1 MRLVGLAAI
10 NAAVSSDAF
19 YSSAEQFP
27 RQVAIAIPALLHSLE
42 EADIHIVTNE

>member
-10 NAAVSSDAF
+10 TAAVTSDAF
-19 YSSAEQFP
+19 YSSADRFP
-27 RQVAIAIPALLHSLE
+27 RQVATAIPALLHSLE